1 MSRSSRLLAGLALAA
16 GAAAPARAQ
25 ILPRPTITQP
35 TVYTTSGR
43 YRVVIQGISV
53 AKETVDPDRDGKKDE
68 IYVGAAFVLWDR
80 RDGHLISVP
89 DVIRTTEYGDIGGKN
104 SGRIQAG
111 SASRQ
116 GGLWGGNGGDYAPS
130 GFTPASV
137 STAGASGT
145 QLPLLVFEG
154 GLSDSVEALLVAPSI
169 WESDANPT
177 GFNSYS
183 NTWKT
188 AGVGKLIQSPAVQN
202 QLANASLMSL
212 TVPVDPTFQTAV
224 TVGNI
229 FAPMLGGFLM
239 EMSALSSTQI
249 DRPIGLNEYQNVDQ
263 YQDRVMVVTREK
275 LKSLPVGGGV
285 QLAIPFPEPFNNR
298 LNGLYQL
305 FVRVERVQ

>member
-16 GAAAPARAQ
+16 GAAAPAHAQ
-25 ILPRPTITQP
+25 ILPKPTITQP

-53 AKETVDPDRDGKKDE
+53 AKETVDQDRDGKKDE
-68 IYVGAAFVLWDR
+68 IYIGAAFVLWDR

-89 DVIRTTEYGDIGGKN
+89 DVIRTIEYGDIGGKN

-111 SASRQ
+111 TASRQ

-130 GFTPASV
+130 GFTSASV
-137 STAGASGT
+137 STAGASAG
-145 QLPLLVFEG
+145 QLPMLVFEG

-188 AGVGKLIQSPAVQN
+188 GGVGKLIQSPAVQN
-202 QLANASLMSL
+202 QLASTSLMSL

-224 TVGNI
+224 VVGNI

-239 EMSALSSTQI
+239 EMSALSSTQM

>member
-25 ILPRPTITQP
+25 ILPKPTITQP

-53 AKETVDPDRDGKKDE
+53 AKETVDQDRDGKKDE
-68 IYVGAAFVLWDR
+68 IYIGAAFVLWDR

-89 DVIRTTEYGDIGGKN
+89 DVIRTIEYGDIGGKN

-111 SASRQ
+111 TASRQ

-130 GFTPASV
+130 GFTSASV
-137 STAGASGT
+137 STAGASAG
-145 QLPLLVFEG
+145 QLPMLVFEG

-188 AGVGKLIQSPAVQN
+188 GGVGKLIQSPAVQN
-202 QLANASLMSL
+202 QLASTSLMSL

-224 TVGNI
+224 VVGNI

-239 EMSALSSTQI
+239 EMSALSSTQM

>member
-1 MSRSSRLLAGLALAA
+1 MSRSLRLLAGLALAA

-25 ILPRPTITQP
+25 ILPKPTITQP
-35 TVYTTSGR
+35 TIYTTSGR
-43 YRVVIQGISV
+43 YRVVVQGISV
-53 AKETVDPDRDGKKDE
+53 AKETIDPDRDGKKDE
-68 IYVGAAFVLWDR
+68 IYVAAAFVLWDR

-89 DVIRTTEYGDIGGKN
+89 DVIRTIEYGDISGKN

-111 SASRQ
+111 TASRQ

-137 STAGASGT
+137 STAGASAGR
-145 QLPLLVFEG
+145 LPLLVFEG

-177 GFNSYS
+177 GFNAYS

-188 AGVGKLIQSPAVQN
+188 GGVGKLIQSPAVQN
-202 QLANASLMSL
+202 QLASTALMSL

-224 TVGNI
+224 TIGNI

-239 EMSALSSTQI
+239 EMSALSSTQM

>member
-16 GAAAPARAQ
+16 GAAAPAHAQ
-25 ILPRPTITQP
+25 ILPKPTITQP

-53 AKETVDPDRDGKKDE
+53 AKETVDQDRDGKKDE
-68 IYVGAAFVLWDR
+68 IYIGAAFVLWDR

-89 DVIRTTEYGDIGGKN
+89 DVIRTIEYGDIGGKN

-111 SASRQ
+111 TASRQ

-130 GFTPASV
+130 GFTSASV
-137 STAGASGT
+137 STAGASAG
-145 QLPLLVFEG
+145 QLPMLVFEG

-188 AGVGKLIQSPAVQN
+188 GGVGKLIQSPAVQN
-202 QLANASLMSL
+202 QLASTSLMSL

-224 TVGNI
+224 VVGNI

-239 EMSALSSTQI
+239 EMSALSSTQM

-285 QLAIPFPEPFNNR
+285 QLAIPFPEPMNNR